1 MKLGMVAERGCRYLV
16 HMLSTD
22 AQWQGR
28 TMRCDD

>member
-22 AQWQGR
+22 AQWQGWL
-28 TMRCDD
+28 CDVI